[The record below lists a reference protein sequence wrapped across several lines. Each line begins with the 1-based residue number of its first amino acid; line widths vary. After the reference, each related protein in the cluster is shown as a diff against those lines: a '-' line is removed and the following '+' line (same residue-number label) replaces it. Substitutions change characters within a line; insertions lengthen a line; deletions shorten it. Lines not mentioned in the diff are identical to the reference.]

1 MMHDFDNLRHP
12 SAGVPST
19 QHIYRDEAGTPDVIA
34 NRYEKPSGDK
44 FFLPFDVE
52 RGEWK
57 APATRPIYNLDKI
70 AAADSVK
77 PIIFVEGEKCADAL
91 GNLGYLTTTTF
102 GGSKADKK
110 SDLSPLAGR
119 NVILWPDHDEPGLS
133 YVRNVGEVLYTVH
146 TVNARIIPIS
156 ASTLPR
162 VYVGAN
168 SPTYPKGWDGAD
180 AIAEGWGVEQIDE
193 LISLA
198 QPYATIP
205 EKQKMPEPINLDAME
220 LWHTS
225 GDDGYATLNI
235 DGHFENWPIA
245 SIQFR
250 NFLSYHHYQAERKML
265 SQTALEEKRRT
276 LEGQANFDGAE
287 HKVFHRIGELGKSIY
302 LDLGTK
308 DWKAVA
314 IDAAGWQIVERP
326 PVRVQR
332 SRSMQALPLP
342 TSGVGGIELLR
353 PFLNVDS
360 ETDFKMLVAWLI
372 GCFHPRGPY
381 PILIL
386 TGEQG
391 SAKSTT
397 AKVLRSLIDPANPMG
412 RSSPQ
417 TEQDL
422 VIVAKHN
429 HVLGFDN
436 LSTIKPAIADALCRI
451 STGGGFGT
459 RKLHSDFEEVL
470 FSETKPCLLNGI
482 PDLANRP
489 DLADR
494 SIIVTL
500 PVISNTARQTEAE
513 FWKAFEKAAPRIL
526 AGLLDAVSVALGR
539 IGSVRLPESPRMAD
553 FAKWVTA
560 AEPALGW
567 THGAFMESYAANKQS
582 VVDAA
587 IEGNPFA
594 EAIICLIGENGPW
607 EGTATDLLRVLKTQY
622 PLLADDPQCFP
633 RHPNKVSSELRRV
646 RPLLGSR
653 YISLKFER
661 RGPRGVR
668 TIILE

>member
-1 MMHDFDNLRHP
+1 MKHDFDSLRHP
-12 SAGVPST
+12 TKGVPFT
-19 QHIYRDEAGTPDVIA
+19 RHIYRDEVGNPVVIA
-34 NRYEKPSGDK
+34 NRFHDAEGKK

-57 APATRPIYNLDKI
+57 APASRPIYNLDKI
-70 AAADSVK
+70 TAANTNK

-91 GNLGYLTTTTF
+91 GNMGYLTTTTF

-119 NVILWPDHDEPGLS
+119 NVILWPDFDDPGQAYAQS
-133 YVRNVGEVLYTVH
+133 VSEVLYTVH
-146 TVNARIIPIS
+146 TVNARVIPIN
-156 ASTLPR
+156 AYTLPN

-180 AIAEGWGVEQIDE
+180 AIAEGWGNEQIDK

-198 QPYATIP
+198 LPYATLP
-205 EKQKMPEPINLDAME
+205 EKQKTPEPINLDEMD
-220 LWHTS
+220 LWHTP
-225 GDDGYATLNI
+225 DGEGFTTLNMG
-235 DGHFENWPIA
+235 GHFENLPIA
-245 SIQFR
+245 SAQFR
-250 NFLSYHHYQAERKML
+250 NFLAHNHFQTEGKML
-265 SQTALEEKRRT
+265 SQTALEDKRRT
-276 LEGQANFDGAE
+276 LLGEALFAGDE
-287 HKVFHRIGELGKSIY
+287 YKVFNRLGVQGKCIY

-314 IDAAGWQIVERP
+314 IDAAGWQILDRP
-326 PVRVQR
+326 PIRFQR
-332 SRSMQALPLP
+332 SRSMKALPLP
-342 TSGVGGIELLR
+342 TSGADGLEMLR
-353 PFLNVDS
+353 PFLNVAS
-360 ETDFKMLVAWLI
+360 ETDFRMLVAWLI
-372 GCFHPRGPY
+372 GCFHPHGPY

-391 SAKSTT
+391 SSKSTT
-397 AKVLRSLIDPANPMG
+397 ARVLRSLVDPANPMG

-417 TEQDL
+417 SEQDL
-422 VIVAKHN
+422 VIAAKHN
-429 HVLGFDN
+429 HVLAFDN
-436 LSTIKPAIADALCRI
+436 LSYVKPAIADALCRI

-459 RKLHSDFEEVL
+459 RKLHTDAEEML
-470 FSETKPCLLNGI
+470 FDAKRPCLLNGI

-500 PVISNTARQTEAE
+500 PVIANTERQTEAE
-513 FWKAFEKAAPRIL
+513 LWKAFEKAAPRIL
-526 AGLLDAVSVALGR
+526 AGLLDAISTALER
-539 IGSVRLPESPRMAD
+539 IGSVRLSESPRMAD

-567 THGAFMESYAANKQS
+567 THGAFMESYAANKRS

-594 EAIICLIGENGPW
+594 EAIICLIVENGPW
-607 EGTATDLLRVLKTQY
+607 EGTATDLLRSLKTQY
-622 PLLADDPQCFP
+622 PLLADDPNCFP
-633 RHPNKVSSELRRV
+633 RHVNKVSSELRRV

-653 YISLKFER
+653 DISLRFER
-661 RGPRGVR
+661 KGQHGTRL
-668 TIILE
+668 ICLE